1 MTARMPV
8 YFIWIVVAFCMC
20 GKKNVQPDSVNIPV
34 ITGSHILIADTQRI
48 NGAFGGCYVALP
60 PGYAESNSKYPLLI
74 FLHGLGQRGDGKEE
88 LKFLLFDGIGKVI
101 KDNRMPATFTVLG
114 QEFSFIVV
122 SPQYNRQPDV
132 DEVMEMI
139 DLISEKYRI
148 RSNRIYLSGLSLGAR
163 ITTLVA
169 AEHPRRFA
177 AIVPI
182 AGVATNDGMEMRCK
196 NIAEANLPVWE
207 LHNEDD
213 PMANVEDARRFINYL
228 SSYSPAVPPR
238 FTIFDKYGHDAWS
251 TALDTAYREDGKNIY
266 EWMLHYYR

>member
-1 MTARMPV
+1 MTVRMPV

-20 GKKNVQPDSVNIPV
+20 GKKTVQPDSVNIPV
-34 ITGSHILIADTQRI
+34 ITGSHTLFADTQRI

-122 SPQYNRQPDV
+122 SPQYNHQPDV

-163 ITTLVA
+163 IATLVA
-169 AEHPRRFA
+169 AEHPRKFA
-177 AIVPI
+177 AMVPI

-228 SSYSPAVPPR
+228 SGYSPAVPPR

-266 EWMLHYYR
+266 EWMLQYYR